1 MGATARCLPAYRGSV
16 ASSDGDQFARMVQSG
31 ISRGLDVVE
40 AWRQARAQRLTP
52 QARQLQAEHQR
63 LATKAKREIS
73 RHRRRQRRLQ
83 TQVTAGTAV
92 AGVAG
97 TVGAIDVIAE
107 ATTSQAAVYGPSW
120 MWIGTAVIGAVVAI
134 ASRRAQSALP
144 PEPRLAVPPPPP
156 ATVPSSA
163 IGAAE
168 SQRLN
173 ALRLQLAQ
181 VIPAMEQLHAGAADE
196 LRQADAE
203 AAPPL
208 HGLVDRLAVLDRIRR
223 EMPGTQAEAAAT
235 VAAVDVRD
243 RLAAGCGTYERLLA
257 ASATMLAAPDIAR
270 STDEVLGPAL
280 QAMTAYTHGLQRTAE
295 SLGPQDA

>member
-1 MGATARCLPAYRGSV
+1 MAT
-16 ASSDGDQFARMVQSG
+16 SDSDKFARMVQSG
-31 ISRGLDVVE
+31 IAHGLDVVE
-40 AWRQARAQRLTP
+40 AWRIARAQRPTP
-52 QARQLQAEHQR
+52 QARQLQAEHDR
-63 LATKAKREIS
+63 LTTQARRETN
-73 RHRRRQRRLQ
+73 RYRRRDRRLQ

-97 TVGAIDVIAE
+97 TIGAIDVIAE
-107 ATTSQAAVYGPSW
+107 AATSQTAVYGPSW
-120 MWIGTAVIGAVVAI
+120 MWIGTAVVGAVVAI
-134 ASRRAQSALP
+134 TSKRARSSLP
-144 PEPRLAVPPPPP
+144 PEPRPAVPPPPP
-156 ATVPSSA
+156 APVPSSA
-163 IGAAE
+163 IGASEA
-168 SQRLN
+168 QRLN

-181 VIPAMEQLHAGAADE
+181 VITTMQQLHPGAADE
-196 LRQADAE
+196 LRRADAE

-223 EMPGTQAEAAAT
+223 EMSGTQAEAAAT
-235 VAAVDVRD
+235 VASVDVRD

-295 SLGPQDA
+295 SLGWPDP